1 MSNIINL
8 FDNWLNKSRSDSNSA
23 TTPTINPDSHDDLH
37 ELNHLQE
44 IIFKISGTG
53 KWLYLSDKWSETTG
67 YKSEECLGKSWLSNI
82 HPQDH
87 DACQGYIRRASKG
100 HPDTLAT
107 YIRIIT
113 NQNELRWMEMRASM
127 LPSGIANNFNLI
139 GTLTDI
145 SAEKADNER
154 QLANYRALSSLV
166 SNIPGMVY
174 RCRNNRDWTMEFVSS
189 GCLELTG
196 YNSELVINNT
206 TAWNDII
213 HPEAREYVW
222 MTIQTAVQNQQPFD
236 LTYRII
242 TREGDEKWVWERG
255 CGNYADNGELLGLEG
270 LITDITDNKRQS
282 LRIERDSLFD
292 PVTKLATQHLF
303 FNRIQHAI
311 ELAEDEPDHSF
322 CVVMLHI
329 SQHSNAANGLDAHER
344 DMLAKEIGKRLK
356 SILKASATVCRLR
369 EDEFGILLE
378 LYASDSTYW
387 VNRILRSLQA
397 CLKAPLKL
405 GEHVIYVKASIGA
418 AMYANH
424 GNNSEILQDANR
436 AMTQAREL
444 GGSKIE
450 FSNPQHNSDMATIL
464 GSESELK
471 NALEEGNL
479 ELVCQPLRATKSTHT
494 LPKAMEL
501 KIAWHHPRRGTLYA
515 DNFYGHIQDPELIRL
530 LGKLIVNSINQ
541 QLSEKLQHEAPS
553 EVYIHGLSEQILSA
567 EVTQEVVERLCD
579 PIFNSISFIVEIE
592 AKQLANA
599 DSNSLKNL
607 EHLKTKGINIAVTD
621 LTAGSPY
628 ADMLSLPGIKAI
640 KIHVTESAHD
650 MAQCRATMAYYS
662 SLNIAVIAEGVDT
675 PEINH
680 AIEGAAIDYLQ
691 GTEVSE
697 TDPQGND

>member
-8 FDNWLNKSRSDSNSA
+8 FDNWLNKSRSDSGSA
-23 TTPTINPDSHDDLH
+23 QVPACNDALT

-44 IIFKISGTG
+44 IIFKISSTG
-53 KWLYLSDKWSETTG
+53 KWLYLSDKWPESTG
-67 YKSEECLGKSWLSNI
+67 FSLEQCLGKSWLNHI

-87 DACQGYIRRASKG
+87 DACQDYIRRASKG

-113 NQNELRWMEMRASM
+113 SKNELRWMEMRASL
-127 LPSGIANNFNLI
+127 LPGDATNSFNLI

-145 SAEKADNER
+145 SAEKAENER

-196 YNSELVINNT
+196 YNSEQVVNNT
-206 TAWNDII
+206 AAWNDII

-255 CGNYADNGELLGLEG
+255 RGNYADNGELLGLEG

-311 ELAEDEPDHSF
+311 ELAEDEPEHSF

-329 SQHSNAANGLDAHER
+329 SQHSNATSGLDPHES

-356 SILKASATVCRLR
+356 SILKASTTACRLR
-369 EDEFGILLE
+369 DDEFGILLE
-378 LYASDSTYW
+378 LCSTDNTYW
-387 VNRILRSLQA
+387 VNRTLRSLQA

-405 GEHVIYVKASIGA
+405 GQHVIYVKASIGA
-418 AMYANH
+418 AMFANH
-424 GNNSEILQDANR
+424 ANNSEILQDANR
-436 AMTQAREL
+436 AMSQAREL

-450 FSNPQHNSDMATIL
+450 FSNPQQNSDMATIL
-464 GSESELK
+464 GSESELR

-479 ELVCQPLRATKSTHT
+479 ELVSQPLRETKNSRINS
-494 LPKAMEL
+494 LPKAVEL
-501 KIAWHHPRRGTLYA
+501 KLAWHHSRRGTLYA
-515 DNFYGHIQDPELIRL
+515 DNFYNHIQDPELTRL
-530 LGKLIVNSINQ
+530 LGKFILNSINQ
-541 QLSEKLQHEAPS
+541 QLPEYLQSEAPS
-553 EVYIHGLSEQILSA
+553 EVYIHGLSEQILNA
-567 EVTQEVVERLCD
+567 EVTQEIGEKLNN
-579 PIFNSISFIVEIE
+579 PAYKNINFIVEIE

-599 DSNSLKNL
+599 DSKSLKNL
-607 EHLKTKGINIAVTD
+607 EYLQALGINIAVTD
-621 LTAGSPY
+621 LTPGSPY
-628 ADMLSLPGIKAI
+628 TDMLSLPGLKAI

-650 MAQCRATMAYYS
+650 LAQCRATMAYYS
-662 SLNIAVIAEGVDT
+662 SLNLAVIAEGVDT
-675 PEINH
+675 PEINF

-691 GTEVSE
+691 GTAVSKPDAQE
-697 TDPQGND
+697 NDSQ